1 MKKRLFAR
9 QVVPFTTFP
18 PIGSTDPLD
27 LFKYLEN
34 YEAKTNGSVMAL
46 AHNGNLSNGIMFP
59 VDRQYS
65 GKKIDKFY
73 VEQRAKWERI
83 YDKGDGAD

>member
-1 MKKRLFAR
+1 M
-9 QVVPFTTFP
+9 
-18 PIGSTDPLD
+18 GSTDPLD

-34 YEAKTNGSVMAL
+34 YEAKTNGAVMAL

-83 YDKGDGAD
+83 YEITQIKGDGEAHPFPFPG